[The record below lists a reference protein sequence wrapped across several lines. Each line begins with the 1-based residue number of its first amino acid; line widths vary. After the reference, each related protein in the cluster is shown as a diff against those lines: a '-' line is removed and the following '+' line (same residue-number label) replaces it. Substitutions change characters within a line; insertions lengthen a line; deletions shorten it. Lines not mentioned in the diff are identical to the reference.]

1 MLAADAVLVPVA
13 FVLALALQ
21 YSRVQVEAA
30 LTYASMIGFLVPVCI
45 ALEFALGLHRVRLKD
60 YRGDETLRTIW
71 LAVLLGAV
79 SAALSFWAGSR
90 LPESFHILFAILFG
104 LGYFSMRQAALLVL
118 RKLYRRSKIVR
129 RIAIYG
135 TGSLAMALARELREA
150 NDMMVY
156 AFLDDNLHME
166 GMVLNGVPVYAGVR
180 AGKLLD
186 HFNINT
192 VILALPDASEERRT
206 LIATRLGRLGIEVQN
221 ISAFAEFSGGKR
233 LLETMM
239 PTAPTAL
246 LAREALHESL
256 KGGHSAYRG
265 RNILISGAGGSI
277 GVELC
282 RQIMQCGPARLVLY
296 EISEIALYHAE
307 NEMRVL
313 AEQTGAVIVPVLGSI
328 ADETQ
333 VRAVLESHQIDVV
346 FHAAAYKH
354 VPIVEA
360 NARVGVANNSL
371 GTAVL
376 AKAAARA
383 QVGRFVLVSSDKA
396 VRPGN
401 LMGASKRVAELVVQ
415 DLAARFDHT
424 VFSIV
429 RFGNVLGSSGSVIP
443 KFQDQIERGGPV
455 TVTNERVTRYFM
467 TIPEAARLVLEA
479 GAFDESGTLYVL
491 DMGKPVRIA
500 DLARKMIEAAGYTV
514 RDAGNPE
521 GDIEIVTTGLRPGE
535 KLHEELFIQSN
546 AERTS
551 HPKIMKIREAHL
563 SELETA
569 AVLRSLRDAIGSGND
584 EAVIAAVVSA
594 VQEYAPQSLP
604 ENAPQMRAVL
614 QRDKRVAL
622 PPAE

>member
-1 MLAADAVLVPVA
+1 
-13 FVLALALQ
+13 
-21 YSRVQVEAA
+21 
-30 LTYASMIGFLVPVCI
+30 
-45 ALEFALGLHRVRLKD
+45 
-60 YRGDETLRTIW
+60 
-71 LAVLLGAV
+71 
-79 SAALSFWAGSR
+79 
-90 LPESFHILFAILFG
+90 
-104 LGYFSMRQAALLVL
+104 
-118 RKLYRRSKIVR
+118 
-129 RIAIYG
+129 
-135 TGSLAMALARELREA
+135 MALARELRDI

-166 GMVLNGVPVYAGVR
+166 GMVLNGIPVYAGVR
-180 AGKLLD
+180 AGKLRE

-206 LIATRLGRLGIEVQN
+206 LIATRLGRMGIEVQN
-221 ISAFAEFSGGKR
+221 ISAFAEFSSGKR
-233 LLETMM
+233 LLEAMT

-246 LAREALHESL
+246 LAREALHETL
-256 KGGHSAYRG
+256 EGGRSVYCG
-265 RNILISGAGGSI
+265 QNILVSGAGGSI

-282 RQIMQCGPARLVLY
+282 RQIMQCSPAKLVLY

-333 VRAVLESHQIDVV
+333 VRAVLESHKIDVV

-383 QVGRFVLVSSDKA
+383 KVSRFVLVSSDKA

-415 DLAARFDHT
+415 DLAARFGDT

-455 TVTNERVTRYFM
+455 TLTNERVTRYFM

-491 DMGKPVRIA
+491 DMGKPMRIA

-514 RDAGNPE
+514 RDANNPE

-535 KLHEELFIQSN
+535 KLHEELFIQKN

-569 AVLRSLRDAIGSGND
+569 AVLRSLRDAIDGGDD
-584 EAVIAAVVSA
+584 EAVIAAVVRA

-604 ENAPQMRAVL
+604 DNAPQMRAVQ
-614 QRDKRVAL
+614 QRDARVAL